1 MFVSNRAISKLS
13 WERFRRDIFSN
24 WQNFLFLSLGAIIM
38 AFGYRIF
45 FFPNNIAPGGIS
57 GLSLVILKYFPMSP
71 GLLLQIM
78 NVPLLIL
85 GFYNLGRFKFLI
97 RTSYVVLLSNT
108 FIDIFGLLMPS
119 GGISEDLLLNGLF
132 GGVASGIGF
141 GMVLRA
147 QGNAGGTGVLSRV
160 LQLRTGLPISQI
172 YILTDGT
179 IILLLGFFF
188 GWENALYS
196 MVALFVAGLATDYAL
211 EGPSI
216 VRMVMI
222 VTKQS
227 NEVSAALHT
236 TLRIGVTKWDSEGT
250 FNKESSSVLMC
261 TVMRSDVDRLSDL
274 VAEIDPKAFVVIA
287 QGHNVRGGILGRN
300 AKVLA
305 EKAEAAAKAEREEEI
320 KREQEG
326 GLEP

>member
-1 MFVSNRAISKLS
+1 MFVSNRALGKLS
-13 WERFRRDIFSN
+13 LERIRRDVFSN
-24 WQNFLFLSLGAIIM
+24 WQNFFFLSLGAFIM
-38 AFGYRIF
+38 AFGFRVF

-57 GLSLVILKYFPMSP
+57 GLSLIVLKYLSISP

-78 NVPLLIL
+78 NLPLLVL

-108 FIDIFGLLMPS
+108 FIDLFGLITPV
-119 GGISEDLLLNGLF
+119 GGISEDLLLNALF

-141 GMVLRA
+141 GLVLRA
-147 QGNAGGTGVLSRV
+147 QGNSGGTGVLSRV
-160 LQLRTGLPISQI
+160 LQLKTGWPISQI

-179 IILLLGFFF
+179 IILLLGLFF

-216 VRMVMI
+216 VRMVLI
-222 VTKQS
+222 VTKNPKDVAS
-227 NEVSAALHT
+227 VLHE
-236 TLRIGVTKWDSEGT
+236 TLRIGVTRWDAEGT
-250 FNKESSSVLMC
+250 YNEEASNVLMC

-274 VAEIDPKAFVVIA
+274 VAKVDAKAFVVVT
-287 QGHNVRGGILGRN
+287 QGHNARGGILGKN
-300 AKVLA
+300 KSAKVLEVA
-305 EKAEAAAKAEREEEI
+305 EQTKA
-320 KREQEG
+320 QEVKE
-326 GLEP
+326 LEF

>member
-1 MFVSNRAISKLS
+1 MFVSNRAIGKFS
-13 WERFRRDIFSN
+13 WNRVRKDVFSN
-24 WQNFLFLSLGAIIM
+24 WQNFVLLSLGAIIM
-38 AFGYRIF
+38 AFGFRLF
-45 FFPNNIAPGGIS
+45 FYPNNIAPGGIS
-57 GLSLVILKYFPMSP
+57 GLSLIVLKYFPMNP

-97 RTSYVVLLSNT
+97 RTTYVVFLSNT
-108 FIDIFGLLMPS
+108 FIDLFGLILPA

-147 QGNAGGTGVLSRV
+147 QGNSGGTGVLSRV
-160 LQLRTGLPISQI
+160 LQLKTGWPISQI

-179 IILLLGFFF
+179 IILLLGLFF

-216 VRMVMI
+216 VRMVLI
-222 VTKQS
+222 VTKRPK
-227 NEVSAALHT
+227 EVAATLHE
-236 TLRIGVTKWDSEGT
+236 TLRIGVTRWDAEGT
-250 FNKESSSVLMC
+250 YNKESSNVLMC

-274 VAEIDPKAFVVIA
+274 VAVVDPKAFVVVT
-287 QGHNVRGGILGRN
+287 QGHNARGGILGKN

-305 EKAEAAAKAEREEEI
+305 EKAKEAEASK
-320 KREQEG
+320 
-326 GLEP
+326 

>member
-1 MFVSNRAISKLS
+1 MFVANRAINKLS
-13 WERFRRDIFSN
+13 WERVKKDVFSN
-24 WQNFLFLSLGAIIM
+24 WQNFFFLTLGAIIM
-38 AFGYRIF
+38 AFGFRLF
-45 FFPNNIAPGGIS
+45 FYPNNIAPGGVS
-57 GLSLVILKYFPMSP
+57 GLSLILLKYIPMNP

-78 NVPLLIL
+78 NIPLLIL

-97 RTSYVVLLSNT
+97 RTTYVVLVMNAA
-108 FIDIFGLLMPS
+108 IDLFGLVLPAA
-119 GGISEDLLLNGLF
+119 GISEDLLLNSLF

-147 QGNAGGTGVLSRV
+147 QGNSGGTGVLSRV
-160 LQLRTGLPISQI
+160 LQLKTGWPISQI
-172 YILTDGT
+172 YIITDGT

-222 VTKQS
+222 VTKMPK
-227 NEVSAALHT
+227 EVAAELHT

-250 FNKESSSVLMC
+250 FNKESSHVLMC

-274 VAEIDPKAFVVIA
+274 VAMVDSKAFVVVVH
-287 QGHNVRGGILGRN
+287 GHNARGGILGKN

-305 EKAEAAAKAEREEEI
+305 EKAEEAKEAELLAEH
-320 KREQEG
+320 K
-326 GLEP
+326 